1 MRVITALTRG
11 YKKIDG
17 YATLIERN
25 KALDRFFNGKYP
37 LILFHEGNI
46 PGRHQRYIA
55 NQTPNQ
61 SVQFLDIS
69 DRWQGGYEG
78 MCRFQMWDVWD
89 ICQHYEMIF
98 RVDEDC
104 VISEMPTDPF
114 EMMGDNVY
122 LKSCYWGESHSETNA
137 SLPQEI
143 ETLTGAKRANFYNNK
158 FVYSNVSLAKPSFW
172 LTGMPSLI
180 LKSLASH
187 PGQRKNR
194 WGDLPVLGSLLNIY
208 AQGKVGTLTGL
219 KYKHISHNVEVVC
232 G

>member
-11 YKKIDG
+11 YKDISG

-25 KALDRFFNGKYP
+25 KALDKFFNGKYP

-46 PGRHQRYIA
+46 SSRQQRYIA
-55 NQTPNQ
+55 DQTPNQ
-61 SVQFLDIS
+61 RIEFLNIA

-78 MCRFQMWDVWD
+78 MCRFHMWDMWEV
-89 ICQHYEMIF
+89 CQHYEMVL

-104 VISEMPTDPF
+104 IISEMATDPF

-137 SLPQEI
+137 TLPQEI
-143 ETLTGAKRANFYNNK
+143 ENLTQRNRENFYNNK
-158 FVYSNVSLAKPSFW
+158 FVYTNVSLARPSFW
-172 LTGMPSLI
+172 RSGEVGSVLKALSYMPD
-180 LKSLASH
+180 
-187 PGQRKNR
+187 QRKNR

-208 AQGKVGTLTGL
+208 AKDKVGTLTGM
-219 KYKHISHNVEVVC
+219 KYFHGTHNVQVVC